1 MRLRGPS
8 GPTERAAPSPCGLAR
23 RAVHGRGFVRVG
35 ALAAAV
41 ALVLAGCS
49 GNEGGRTKTQ
59 AAAGSTSTVLPTTTE
74 TSTTTTTTTEP
85 PTTTTTAAPARS
97 ATEALPQVRALQERL
112 AELGYDIGTPD
123 GQWGARTTYALMA
136 FQKVEGLT
144 RDGLDGPQTQAAL
157 AVATKPGPML
167 PGGAATRI
175 EIDVAR
181 QVLFH
186 WVNGSLARILPVST
200 GNNERYCVDGECDV
214 AVTPGGS
221 FRIGRKAAGLEVA
234 PLGELW
240 WPMYFNGG
248 IAIHGSPSV
257 PPWPASHGCIRIPM
271 YAAPTFYNQVPAG
284 TRVHVLNSPEA
295 EAPPDEGV
303 AVPNAV
309 PPSDTT
315 TTTAPPR
322 TTTTT
327 TVPDVPEPTTT
338 TTAPTGSTSVGTIP
352 ATSTS

>member
-1 MRLRGPS
+1 MRIERRPRG
-8 GPTERAAPSPCGLAR
+8 
-23 RAVHGRGFVRVG
+23 
-35 ALAAAV
+35 LAAAGLAV
-41 ALVLAGCS
+41 ALTMVACS
-49 GNEGGRTKTQ
+49 SAEGG
-59 AAAGSTSTVLPTTTE
+59 GSAKSQSASATTASTFAIIPLETTTSS
-74 TSTTTTTTTEP
+74 STTTTTEA
-85 PTTTTTAAPARS
+85 PTTTTTAAAAAAANASIP
-97 ATEALPQVRALQERL
+97 TVLKLQERL

-123 GQWGARTTYALMA
+123 GKWGARTTYSLMA
-136 FQKVEGLT
+136 FQKVEGLVV
-144 RDGLDGPQTQAAL
+144 DGQDGPQTQAAL
-157 AVATKPGPML
+157 AAASPPEPML
-167 PGGAATRI
+167 PGGSPTRI

-186 WVNGSLARILPVST
+186 WVDGSLARILPVST
-200 GNNERYCVDGECDV
+200 GNNEHYCVDGECSV

-257 PPWPASHGCIRIPM
+257 PAYPASHGCIRIPM

-295 EAPPDEGV
+295 EAPPDEGK

-309 PPSDTT
+309 APPDTT
-315 TTTAPPR
+315 TTTAPPA
-322 TTTTT
+322 TTTT
-327 TVPDVPEPTTT
+327 TVVEVPDTTT
-338 TTAPTGSTSVGTIP
+338 TSTTVAVVPTLP
-352 ATSTS
+352 ATSG

>member
-1 MRLRGPS
+1 MRIEMRPAGHGAGP
-8 GPTERAAPSPCGLAR
+8 GRARIG
-23 RAVHGRGFVRVG
+23 GI
-35 ALAAAV
+35 AAV
-41 ALVLAGCS
+41 LALVLASCS
-49 GNEGGRTKTQ
+49 SEAGGRTKTL
-59 AAAGSTSTVLPTTTE
+59 AAPGSTTTVATPTTE
-74 TSTTTTTTTEP
+74 ASTTTTATTEP
-85 PTTTTTAAPARS
+85 PTTTTTEAPAQS
-97 ATEALPQVRALQERL
+97 AAQSVPQVRALQERL
-112 AELGYDIGTPD
+112 AELGYDVGTPD

-136 FQKVEGLT
+136 FQKVEGLI
-144 RDGLDGPQTQAAL
+144 RDGQDGPQTQAAL

-167 PGGAATRI
+167 AGGAPTRI

-200 GNNERYCVDGECDV
+200 GNNERYCVDGECSV

-271 YAAPTFYNQVPAG
+271 YAAPTFYYEVPAG

-303 AVPNAV
+303 AVPDAV
-309 PPSDTT
+309 APSDTT
-315 TTTAPPR
+315 TTTAPPPP

-327 TVPDVPEPTTT
+327 TEAPEETTT
-338 TTAPTGSTSVGTIP
+338 TTEPRRSTTSVPGTIP
-352 ATSTS
+352 GSSTS

>member
-1 MRLRGPS
+1 MSKKTGPRGQK
-8 GPTERAAPSPCGLAR
+8 RAAGRTAVGVALAL
-23 RAVHGRGFVRVG
+23 
-35 ALAAAV
+35 ALAACSSGDGDGSGRSLAASATTVSTRAV
-41 ALVLAGCS
+41 LVPETTS
-49 GNEGGRTKTQ
+49 SST
-59 AAAGSTSTVLPTTTE
+59 TSTTEEPTTT
-74 TSTTTTTTTEP
+74 STKP
-85 PTTTTTAAPARS
+85 APAVS
-97 ATEALPQVRALQERL
+97 AAIPSVKALQEKL
-112 AELGYDIGTPD
+112 AELGYDVGTPD
-123 GQWGARTTYALMA
+123 GKWGARTTYSLMA
-136 FQKVEGLT
+136 FQKVEGLSV
-144 RDGLDGPQTQAAL
+144 DGQDGPQTQGAL
-157 AVATKPGPML
+157 ATASPPGPMV

-200 GNNERYCVDGECDV
+200 GNNEHYCVDGECSV

-257 PPWPASHGCIRIPM
+257 PAYPASHGCIRIPM
-271 YAAPTFYNQVPAG
+271 YAAPTFYDQVGAG

-295 EAPPDEGV
+295 EAPPDQGKPVPGAV
-303 AVPNAV
+303 A
-309 PPSDTT
+309 PPDTTSTTAPAPAPTT
-315 TTTAPPR
+315 TTVVPDP

-327 TVPDVPEPTTT
+327 TTFPIIIPTLPPTTT
-338 TTAPTGSTSVGTIP
+338 ITP
-352 ATSTS
+352 

>member
-1 MRLRGPS
+1 MGIERRPRGLV
-8 GPTERAAPSPCGLAR
+8 AAGL
-23 RAVHGRGFVRVG
+23 
-35 ALAAAV
+35 AV
-41 ALVLAGCS
+41 ALTMVACS
-49 GNEGGRTKTQ
+49 SADGGSSAKSQSASATT
-59 AAAGSTSTVLPTTTE
+59 ASTFATIPLETTTSSSS
-74 TSTTTTTTTEP
+74 STTTTEAPTTSTTEV
-85 PTTTTTAAPARS
+85 AADVSLPAVL
-97 ATEALPQVRALQERL
+97 TLQERL
-112 AELGYDIGTPD
+112 AELGYDVGTPD
-123 GQWGARTTYALMA
+123 GKWGARTTYSLMA

-144 RDGLDGPQTQAAL
+144 VDGQDGPQTQAAL
-157 AVATKPGPML
+157 AEASPPGPML
-167 PGGAATRI
+167 PGGSPTRI

-186 WVNGSLARILPVST
+186 WVGGSLARILPVST
-200 GNNERYCVDGECDV
+200 GNNEHYCVDGECSV

-257 PPWPASHGCIRIPM
+257 PAYPASHGCIRIPM
-271 YAAPTFYNQVPAG
+271 YAAPTFYDEVPAG

-295 EAPPDEGV
+295 EAPPDEGK

-309 PPSDTT
+309 APPDTTT
-315 TTTAPPR
+315 TTTAPPAPT

-327 TVPDVPEPTTT
+327 TVVEEDPDTTT
-338 TTAPTGSTSVGTIP
+338 TTNRRSAVQTIP
-352 ATSTS
+352 G